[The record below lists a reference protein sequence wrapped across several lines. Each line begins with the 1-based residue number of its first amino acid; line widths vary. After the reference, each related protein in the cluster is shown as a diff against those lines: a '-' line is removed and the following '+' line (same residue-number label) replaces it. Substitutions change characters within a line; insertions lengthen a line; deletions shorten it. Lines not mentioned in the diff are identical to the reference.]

1 MQYRPSTIAPT
12 IPEQFPDH
20 YREDGPDLVEFVKQY
35 YEYLDETNDRNFAGL
50 RDIDSTLESFL
61 KYYKNKYL
69 HNLPFV
75 NKALEDIP
83 FLVKNIGDLYRS
95 KGTSEALELLFK
107 MFYKTEVET
116 YFPASSILSLSDS
129 KWAFSTFIEFLPVQ
143 DVSIFPVKKGD
154 RIEGDTSKATAFVD
168 EIVFYNIDGV
178 LVPVTY
184 ISNVYGKFTN
194 DDGLRIER
202 DGVVTYPGK
211 LIYGS
216 IESTTVLTRDAT
228 ANNVVGNKL
237 KIVSSRTGV
246 DGEATVRTVSDIP
259 TGVVDWQLLDSGWGY
274 AVPEGSTQSG
284 SNYTVGPNSVD
295 TENEILTST
304 QVLIVA
310 GDEVPD
316 LVPGA
321 AINANNVTVNEVS
334 NGSST
339 PVANKRFDGTGVVIA
354 YEHPIIYVY
363 AFPESTTTDFDD
375 GAFVVRNTV
384 TGLEEDWPFAPVV
397 INPRATISAT
407 GGIDPFEISSMTRYN
422 DSASF
427 SFEKFSNAE
436 TVSFLDDIIS
446 FFLSKPLDA
455 FNYNMGG
462 RINPNN
468 KDTKIQDALGVTTT
482 TIGSIDEIRVES
494 SGDSYKNNVRTRLR
508 NPTIF
513 PHDLGLIGLTFDVT
527 NFIIQEG
534 DIIEQDIQI
543 EDLTRDSEGAFINSG
558 QQITHTTRGRFVRRE
573 GNIFYF
579 QPLSYYPFSID
590 GTSIT
595 FKGRALTV
603 ESVSRLPENTAGG
616 NAVVEGE
623 AEYLSGQITEIDIAR
638 SGFRYTS
645 GETVDLVGND
655 EDDEDKYQQ
664 IVAKAKIDVGGM
676 GETAGNWVTTTSHL
690 SDNNRFIHDNYYYQ
704 QYSYDVSTILDPP
717 VYEKTVKDITHVAG
731 TKLFGTPL
739 IATID
744 DVRPEI
750 DASVGQTETILKII
764 VARLEPINSTIYQ
777 MLMINTQGTTLR
789 SRAPLLYDVINED
802 DPSGMPYATLDPD
815 GLTGLTQM
823 GLLTLWN
830 LSTLTSTGYPEVDA
844 RLDALFDHI
853 TDNILSVESEFQGLY
868 GGIGS
873 NVQLFNYDYS
883 LVEPSDDYPDG
894 FSPLM
899 LEADTT
905 DPSAYETLT
914 QITVGP
920 GDFVVGTTYQIVD
933 LGNLAGS
940 SPQWNDAAD
949 TGAQTYSQGSV
960 FRANN
965 DGSLLTNAVVIP
977 ALMASIVETGTD
989 TVVGFD

>member
-20 YREDGPDLVEFVKQY
+20 YRDDGPDLVEFVKEY
-35 YEYLDETNDRNFAGL
+35 YEYLDETNDRNFANL

-75 NKALEDIP
+75 NQALDDIP

-116 YFPASSILSLSDS
+116 YYPASSILSLSDS

-154 RIEGDTSKATAFVD
+154 MIEGDTSKATAFVD
-168 EIVFYNIDGV
+168 EIVFYNINGV
-178 LVPVTY
+178 LVPVAY

-194 DDGLRIER
+194 DDGLRVER
-202 DGVVTYPGK
+202 DGVITYPGK

-216 IESTTVLTRDAT
+216 IESTEVLSRDAT
-228 ANNVVGNKL
+228 ANNKVGNKL
-237 KIVSSRTGV
+237 KVVSTRTGV
-246 DGEATVRTVSDIP
+246 DAEATVRSVSDIP

-274 AVPEGSTQSG
+274 AVPAGSTQSG
-284 SNYTVGPNSVD
+284 SDYTVGPNSVD
-295 TENEILTST
+295 TENEILAST

-310 GDEVPD
+310 GEEIAG
-316 LVPGA
+316 LVAGA
-321 AINANNVTVNEVS
+321 NVTANNVTVNEVS

-339 PVANKRFDGTGVVIA
+339 PVPNKRLDGIGIVIA
-354 YEHPIIYVY
+354 YEHPIIYLY
-363 AFPESTTTDFDD
+363 GFPESTTTDFDD
-375 GAFVVRNTV
+375 GAFVIRNTV
-384 TGLEEDWPFAPVV
+384 TGLEEDWPIAPVV
-397 INPRATISAT
+397 TNPRATVSAT
-407 GGIDPFEISSMTRYN
+407 GVGTFEISSMTRYN

-427 SFEKFSNAE
+427 SFEKFSNVE

-446 FFLSKPLDA
+446 FFLTKNLDA

-468 KDTKIQDALGVTTT
+468 KDTRIQDALGVTTT
-482 TIGSIDEIRVES
+482 NIGSIEQIRVNS

-534 DIIEQDIQI
+534 DIIEQVIQI
-543 EDLTRDSEGAFINSG
+543 EDLTRDDDGAFVNSG
-558 QQITHTTRGRFVRRE
+558 QQISHTTRGRFVRRE

-590 GTSIT
+590 GASIT

-603 ESVSRLPENTAGG
+603 ESVSRLPENVAGG

-623 AEYLSGQITEIDIAR
+623 AEYLSGQITEIDITK

-645 GETVDLVGND
+645 GETVDLVGDD

-664 IVAKAKIDVGGM
+664 IVAKAKVTVGGM
-676 GETAGNWVTTTSHL
+676 GQTEGNWITTTSHL

-744 DVRPEI
+744 DIRPEI

-764 VARLEPINSTIYQ
+764 VARVEPNSSAIYE
-777 MLMINTQGTTLR
+777 MLMINTQGTTLQ
-789 SRAPLLYDVINED
+789 SRAPLLYGVIHED
-802 DPSGMPYATLDPD
+802 DPSGVPYFTLDPD
-815 GLTGLTQM
+815 GLTGFNQIE
-823 GLLTLWN
+823 LLSLWN
-830 LSTLTSTGYPEVDA
+830 SSNRTTSGYPEVDA
-844 RLDALFDHI
+844 RLDAI
-853 TDNILSVESEFQGLY
+853 TDHVTDNVLSVENEFQNLA
-868 GGIGS
+868 GGGNI
-873 NVQLFNYDYS
+873 QLFSYDYS

-905 DPSAYETLT
+905 DPSAYEALT
-914 QITVGP
+914 QITVEA
-920 GDFVVGTTYQIVD
+920 GDFVIGTTYQIVD
-933 LGNLAGS
+933 LGDLAGNS
-940 SPQWNDAAD
+940 SQWNAVAD
-949 TGAQTYSQGSV
+949 TTAQTYSQGSV
-960 FRANN
+960 FRADNN
-965 DGSLLTNAVVIP
+965 GSLLTNAIVIP
-977 ALMASIVETGTD
+977 ALMASIVETTTD
-989 TVVGFD
+989 TVVEFD

>member
-20 YREDGPDLVEFVKQY
+20 YREDGPDLVEFVKEY
-35 YEYLDETNDRNFAGL
+35 YEYLDETNDRNFANL

-75 NKALEDIP
+75 NQALDDIP

-116 YFPASSILSLSDS
+116 YYPASSILSLSDS

-143 DVSIFPVKKGD
+143 DVSIFPVKRGD
-154 RIEGDTSKATAFVD
+154 MIEGDTSKATAFVD

-178 LVPVTY
+178 LVPVAY

-194 DDGLRIER
+194 DDGLRVER
-202 DGVVTYPGK
+202 NGVITYPGK

-216 IESTTVLTRDAT
+216 IESTEVLSRDAT
-228 ANNVVGNKL
+228 ANNKVGNKL
-237 KIVSSRTGV
+237 KVVSTRTGV
-246 DGEATVRTVSDIP
+246 DAEATVRSVSDIP

-274 AVPEGSTQSG
+274 AVPAGSTQSG
-284 SNYTVGPNSVD
+284 SDYTVGPNSVD
-295 TENEILTST
+295 TENEILAST

-310 GDEVPD
+310 GEEIAG
-316 LVPGA
+316 LVAGA
-321 AINANNVTVNEVS
+321 NVTANNVTVNEVS

-339 PVANKRFDGTGVVIA
+339 PVPNKRLDGIGIVIA
-354 YEHPIIYVY
+354 YEHPIIYLY
-363 AFPESTTTDFDD
+363 GFPESTTTDFDD
-375 GAFVVRNTV
+375 GAFVIRNTV
-384 TGLEEDWPFAPVV
+384 TGLEEDWPIAPVV
-397 INPRATISAT
+397 TNPRATVSAT
-407 GGIDPFEISSMTRYN
+407 GVGTFEISSMTRYN

-427 SFEKFSNAE
+427 SFEKFSNVE

-446 FFLSKPLDA
+446 FFLTKNLDA

-468 KDTKIQDALGVTTT
+468 KDTRIQDALGVTTT
-482 TIGSIDEIRVES
+482 NIGSIEQIRVNS

-534 DIIEQDIQI
+534 DIIEQVIQI
-543 EDLTRDSEGAFINSG
+543 EDLTRDDDGAFVNSG
-558 QQITHTTRGRFVRRE
+558 QQISHTTRGRFVRRE

-590 GTSIT
+590 GASIT

-603 ESVSRLPENTAGG
+603 ESVSRLPENVAGG

-623 AEYLSGQITEIDIAR
+623 AEYLSGQITEIDIAK

-645 GETVDLVGND
+645 GETVDLIGND
-655 EDDEDKYQQ
+655 EDDADKYQQ
-664 IVAKAKIDVGGM
+664 IVAKAKVTVGGM
-676 GETAGNWVTTTSHL
+676 GQTEGNWITTTSHL

-744 DVRPEI
+744 DIRPEI

-764 VARLEPINSTIYQ
+764 VARVNANLQTIQQALLLEDAGLLFT
-777 MLMINTQGTTLR
+777 
-789 SRAPLLYDVINED
+789 RAPGLRAVMSQQD
-802 DPSGMPYATLDPD
+802 STGTPYWDID
-815 GLTGLTQM
+815 
-823 GLLTLWN
+823 
-830 LSTLTSTGYPEVDA
+830 TSTTSIPDDVSAISIYVSNGTSGSDEMDA
-844 RLDALFDHI
+844 RIVALINHV
-853 TDNILSVESEFQGLY
+853 TDNILSVEPEFQSLMSGTV
-868 GGIGS
+868 S
-873 NVQLFNYDYS
+873 LFTYDYS

-905 DPSAYETLT
+905 DPSAYEALT

-933 LGNLAGS
+933 LGDLAGNS
-940 SPQWNDAAD
+940 SQWNAVAD
-949 TGAQTYSQGSV
+949 TTAETYSQGSV
-960 FRANN
+960 FRADNN
-965 DGSLLTNAVVIP
+965 GSLLTNAIVIP
-977 ALMASIVETGTD
+977 ALMASIVETTTD
-989 TVVGFD
+989 TVVEFD

>member
-12 IPEQFPDH
+12 ISEQFPEH

-50 RDIDSTLESFL
+50 RDIDSTLEGFL

-116 YFPASSILSLSDS
+116 YYPASSILSLSDS

-168 EIVFYNIDGV
+168 EIVFYNINGV

-194 DDGLRIER
+194 DDGLRVER
-202 DGVVTYPGK
+202 DGVITYPGK

-216 IESTTVLTRDAT
+216 IDSTTVLTRDAT
-228 ANNVVGNKL
+228 ADNVVGNKL
-237 KIVSSRTGV
+237 KIVSNRTGV
-246 DGEATVRTVSDIP
+246 DAEATVRTVSDIP

-274 AVPEGSTQSG
+274 AVPAGSTQSG
-284 SNYTVGPNSVD
+284 TNYTVGPNSVD
-295 TENEILTST
+295 AENEILTSK

-316 LVPGA
+316 LVAGTTLI
-321 AINANNVTVNEVS
+321 AINTPVNEVS

-339 PVANKRFDGTGVVIA
+339 PVANKRFDGTAQVIA
-354 YEHPIIYVY
+354 YEHPIIYVWAY
-363 AFPESTTTDFDD
+363 PESTTTTFQD
-375 GAFVVRNTV
+375 GAFVIRNTV

-397 INPRATISAT
+397 INPRATVS
-407 GGIDPFEISSMTRYN
+407 GVGIDPFEISSMTRYN

-427 SFEKFSNAE
+427 SFEQFSNAE

-446 FFLSKPLDA
+446 FFLPKTLDA

-534 DIIEQDIQI
+534 DILEQDIQI

-590 GTSIT
+590 GASIT

-603 ESVSRLPENTAGG
+603 ESVSRLAENIAGG

-664 IVAKAKIDVGGM
+664 IVAKAKINVGGM
-676 GETAGNWVTTTSHL
+676 GETAGNWITTTSHL

-744 DVRPEI
+744 DIRPEI

-764 VARLEPINSTIYQ
+764 VARLEPIDDSIYE
-777 MLMINTQGTTLR
+777 MLMISTQGTTLQ
-789 SRAPLLYDVINED
+789 SRAPLLYDVIHED
-802 DPSGMPYATLDPD
+802 DPSGVPYVTLDPD
-815 GLTGLTQM
+815 GLTGLA
-823 GLLTLWN
+823 LTGIAALWQA
-830 LSTLTSTGYPEVDA
+830 SYHTSTGYPEVDA
-844 RLDALFDHI
+844 RLDALIDHI
-853 TDNILSVESEFQGLY
+853 TDNILSVENEFQGLFS
-868 GGIGS
+868 GTR
-873 NVQLFNYDYS
+873 QLFNYDYS

-899 LEADTT
+899 LEVDTT
-905 DPSAYETLT
+905 DPSAYEALT
-914 QITVGP
+914 QVTVDP
-920 GDFVVGTTYQIVD
+920 GDFVIGTTYQIVD
-933 LGNLAGS
+933 LGDFAGNNLLWS
-940 SPQWNDAAD
+940 LTTD
-949 TGAQTYSQGSV
+949 TVGETYSQGSV
-960 FRANN
+960 FRAAN
-965 DGSLLTNAVVIP
+965 DGSSLTNAIVIP

>member
-20 YREDGPDLVEFVKQY
+20 YREDGPDLVEFVKEY
-35 YEYLDETNDRNFAGL
+35 YEYLDETNDRNFANL
-50 RDIDSTLESFL
+50 RDIDSTLEGFL

-75 NKALEDIP
+75 NQALDDIP

-116 YFPASSILSLSDS
+116 YYPASSILSLSDS

-154 RIEGDTSKATAFVD
+154 MIEGDTSKATAFVD

-178 LVPVTY
+178 LVPVAY

-194 DDGLRIER
+194 DDGLRVER
-202 DGVVTYPGK
+202 DGVITYPGK

-216 IESTTVLTRDAT
+216 IESTEVLSRDAT
-228 ANNVVGNKL
+228 ANNKVGNKV
-237 KIVSSRTGV
+237 KVVSNRTGV
-246 DGEATVRTVSDIP
+246 DAEATVRSVSDIP
-259 TGVVDWQLLDSGWGY
+259 TGVVDWQLLNSGWGY
-274 AVPEGSTQSG
+274 AVPAGSTQNG
-284 SNYTVGPNSVD
+284 TNYTVGPNSVD
-295 TENEILTST
+295 SENEILAST

-310 GDEVPD
+310 GEEVAG

-321 AINANNVTVNEVS
+321 IVNANNVTVNEVS

-339 PVANKRFDGTGVVIA
+339 PVPNKRLDGIGQVIA
-354 YEHPIIYVY
+354 YEHPIIYLY
-363 AFPESTTTDFDD
+363 GFPESTTTDFDD
-375 GAFVVRNTV
+375 GAFVIRNTV
-384 TGLEEDWPFAPVV
+384 TGLEEDWPIAPVV
-397 INPRATISAT
+397 TNPRATVAS
-407 GGIDPFEISSMTRYN
+407 GIGTFEISSMTRYN
-422 DSASF
+422 ASASF
-427 SFEKFSNAE
+427 SFEKFSNVE

-446 FFLSKPLDA
+446 FFLTKNLDA

-468 KDTKIQDALGVTTT
+468 KDTRIQDALGVTTT
-482 TIGSIDEIRVES
+482 NIGSIEEIRVNS

-534 DIIEQDIQI
+534 DIIEQVIQI
-543 EDLTRDSEGAFINSG
+543 EDLTRDDDGAFVNSG
-558 QQITHTTRGRFVRRE
+558 QQVSHTTRGRFVRRE

-590 GTSIT
+590 GSTIS

-603 ESVSRLPENTAGG
+603 ESVSRLPENVAGG

-623 AEYLSGQITEIDIAR
+623 AEYLSGQITEIDIAK

-645 GETVDLVGND
+645 GETVDLVGDD

-664 IVAKAKIDVGGM
+664 IVAKAKVTVGGM
-676 GETAGNWVTTTSHL
+676 GQTEGNWITTTSHL

-744 DVRPEI
+744 DIRPEI

-764 VARLEPINSTIYQ
+764 VARLEPILYTIYE
-777 MLMINTQGTTLR
+777 MVMIDTQNVLQT
-789 SRAPLLYDVINED
+789 RAPLLYGVVYED
-802 DPSGMPYATLDPD
+802 DSSGVPYITLDPD
-815 GLTGLTQM
+815 GLTGQSQIALISS
-823 GLLTLWN
+823 WN
-830 LSTLTSTGYPEVDA
+830 SSYFDTTGYPEVDA
-844 RLDALFDHI
+844 RIDALIDHI
-853 TDNILSVESEFQGLY
+853 TDNILSVETEFFNLTGVGY
-868 GGIGS
+868 A
-873 NVQLFNYDYS
+873 QLFSYDYS

-905 DPSAYETLT
+905 DPSAYENLA
-914 QITVGP
+914 QVTVEA

-933 LGNLAGS
+933 LGDVPGGNLVWNLAAGT
-940 SPQWNDAAD
+940 
-949 TGAQTYSQGSV
+949 TGQTYSQGSV

-965 DGSLLTNAVVIP
+965 NGFNLTNAIVIP
-977 ALMASIVETGTD
+977 ALMASIVETTTD
-989 TVVGFD
+989 TVVEFD

>member
-12 IPEQFPDH
+12 IPEQFPEH

-50 RDIDSTLESFL
+50 RDIDSTLEGFL

-116 YFPASSILSLSDS
+116 YYPASSILSLSDS

-154 RIEGDTSKATAFVD
+154 RIEGDTSKATAFID
-168 EIVFYNIDGV
+168 EIVFYNINGV
-178 LVPVTY
+178 QVPVAY

-194 DDGLRIER
+194 DDGLRVER
-202 DGVVTYPGK
+202 DGVITYPGK

-216 IESTTVLTRDAT
+216 IESTNVLTRDAT

-237 KIVSSRTGV
+237 KIVSRRTGV

-321 AINANNVTVNEVS
+321 AINADNVTVNEVS

-339 PVANKRFDGTGVVIA
+339 PVANKRLDGTGVVIA
-354 YEHPIIYVY
+354 YEHPIIYLY

-375 GAFVVRNTV
+375 GAFVIRNTV

-397 INPRATISAT
+397 INPRATVTS
-407 GGIDPFEISSMTRYN
+407 GVGSFEISSMTRYN

-427 SFEKFSNAE
+427 SFEKFSNVE

-446 FFLSKPLDA
+446 FFLTKNLDA

-482 TIGSIDEIRVES
+482 SIGSIDEIRVES

-590 GTSIT
+590 GASIT

-603 ESVSRLPENTAGG
+603 ESVSRLPENVAGG
-616 NAVVEGE
+616 NAAVEGE
-623 AEYLSGQITEIDIAR
+623 AEYLSGQITEINIAR

-676 GETAGNWVTTTSHL
+676 GETAGNWITTTSHL

-744 DVRPEI
+744 DIRPEI

-764 VARLEPINSTIYQ
+764 VARLEPILYSIYE
-777 MLMINTQGTTLR
+777 MIMIDSQGTLLQ
-789 SRAPLLYDVINED
+789 SRAPLLYGVIHEND
-802 DPSGMPYATLDPD
+802 SSGVPYITLDPD
-815 GLTGLTQM
+815 GLTGETQIA
-823 GLLTLWN
+823 LISSWN
-830 LSTLTSTGYPEVDA
+830 SNSFDTTGYPEVDA
-844 RLDALFDHI
+844 RIDALIDHI
-853 TDNILSVESEFQGLY
+853 TDNILSVESEFLGLFMPV
-868 GGIGS
+868 
-873 NVQLFNYDYS
+873 NTQLFNYDYS

-899 LEADTT
+899 LEVDTT
-905 DPSAYETLT
+905 DPSAYSNLA
-914 QITVGP
+914 QVTVEA

-933 LGNLAGS
+933 LGDVPGGNLVWNLAAGT
-940 SPQWNDAAD
+940 
-949 TGAQTYSQGSV
+949 TGQTYSQGSV

-965 DGSLLTNAVVIP
+965 NGFNLTNAIVIP

>member
-316 LVPGA
+316 LVPGTTVT
-321 AINANNVTVNEVS
+321 ANNTPVNEVS

-339 PVANKRFDGTGVVIA
+339 PVANKRFDGIGKVIA

-744 DVRPEI
+744 DIRPEI

-777 MLMINTQGTTLR
+777 MLMINTQGTALQ
-789 SRAPLLYDVINED
+789 SRAPLLYDVIRED
-802 DPSGMPYATLDPD
+802 DPSGMPYVTLDPD
-815 GLTGLTQM
+815 GLTGLTQIQ
-823 GLLTLWN
+823 LLTLWN